1 MESDI
6 FTLTEARL
14 IPGPPFPLVIEP
26 AREEIDAVAWATA
39 QRRPIRELLLRHG
52 GILFRGFTGGSV
64 ETLSSF
70 IAAVSGEPLPY
81 MEGTSPRH
89 EVGDHIYT
97 STDYPAHQRIPLHNE
112 LSYSNNWPL
121 RLFFHCV
128 TPPTSGGATPVADS
142 RNVYQRISP
151 ALRERLEE
159 RGYLYVRHFSPTSA
173 SVGGKHSRP
182 TTALPSNAIAPTT
195 TSTSPGGRTTS

>member
-1 MESDI
+1 
-6 FTLTEARL
+6 
-14 IPGPPFPLVIEP
+14 VIEP
-26 AREEIDAVAWATA
+26 ASDEIEAVAWATA

-64 ETLSSF
+64 ETFRSF

-112 LSYSNNWPL
+112 LSYSNTWPL

-128 TPPTSGGATPVADS
+128 VPLASGGATPVA
-142 RNVYQRISP
+142 
-151 ALRERLEE
+151 
-159 RGYLYVRHFSPTSA
+159 
-173 SVGGKHSRP
+173 RP
-182 TTALPSNAIAPTT
+182 TLRTRVPLLSTRQGSRLTSVFADDRHIAAAMGFT
-195 TSTSPGGRTTS
+195 R